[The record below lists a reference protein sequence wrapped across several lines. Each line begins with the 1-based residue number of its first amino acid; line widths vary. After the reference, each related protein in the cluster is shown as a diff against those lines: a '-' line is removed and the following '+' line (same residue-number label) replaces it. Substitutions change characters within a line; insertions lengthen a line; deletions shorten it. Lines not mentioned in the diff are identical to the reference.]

1 MDRETTAVA
10 VIDRGTGIETVGA
23 LRERMEFE
31 AARIAE
37 MKAFVNHHMTPDI
50 DYGVIPGT
58 KKPTLLKPGAEIMAG
73 IYRLDP
79 DYHLVETYEPERVKN
94 WSRPKKQWDQ
104 RDRKMKAVYADGK
117 PVMESGQTSGRY
129 EVRAA
134 CTLRHIGSGSTVGQ
148 GVGSCNSWETKYLTS
163 DIDDAKNTV
172 LKMAQKRA
180 YVAAVLSACRL
191 SAFFTQDMEME
202 DVALP
207 VDDTPPSPATP
218 PVRCEPRPVSK
229 EVSNF
234 VDGVM
239 RPKMAEPEEPGSH
252 DGPEVYQGPVIQV
265 TAKSGETSGK
275 PWTFHIVEGWDRFTA
290 RTFDQKI
297 ADLATECMTHKASVR
312 IGYEAGPKGNKILD
326 MVPIS

>member
-58 KKPTLLKPGAEIMAG
+58 KKPTLFKPGAEIMAG

-79 DYHLVETYEPERVKN
+79 DYHLVESYEPERVKN
-94 WSRPKKQWDQ
+94 WSRPVKKWDAGDK
-104 RDRKMKAVYADGK
+104 RMKSVYKDGQ
-117 PVMESGQTSGRY
+117 PMMEQGQTVGRY
-129 EVRAA
+129 EVRAC

-148 GVGSCNSWETKYLTS
+148 GIGSCNSWETKYLTA
-163 DIDDAKNTV
+163 DLDDAKNTV

-191 SAFFTQDMEME
+191 SAFFTQDME
-202 DVALP
+202 DIALP
-207 VDDTPPSPATP
+207 VDDTPQAPAP
-218 PVRCEPRPVSK
+218 ALARREPRPVSK
-229 EVSNF
+229 EASNF
-234 VDGVM
+234 VDGVT
-239 RPKMAEPEEPGSH
+239 RPKTAEPDEPGSH

-265 TAKSGETSGK
+265 TAKSGNTKGK
-275 PWTFHIVEGWDRFTA
+275 AWTFHTVEGADRFSA
-290 RTFDQKI
+290 RTFDQKV
-297 ADLATECMTHKASVR
+297 ADVATEAMTQKTSVR
-312 IGYEAGPKGNKILD
+312 IEYESVAGKGNKIIGI
-326 MVPIS
+326 MPIS